1 MSAET
6 RSSNRAL
13 SRALLEIRNK
23 SLEEGLGAVVQ
34 QEQFRPNDTCHV
46 VLTAVQA
53 KVIED
58 SAAKEADRALTA
70 QAASKPE

>member
-1 MSAET
+1 
-6 RSSNRAL
+6 
-13 SRALLEIRNK
+13 
-23 SLEEGLGAVVQ
+23 VVQ
-34 QEQFRPNDTCHV
+34 QELFRPNDTCHV
-46 VLTAVQA
+46 VLAAVQA